1 MAKKWHYLWDTFRY
15 IQWLTALLLHYK
27 QHWFKKNGS
36 GLVRHLKSTH
46 RGSTFSFL
54 PKILSVNHQTNRLYC
69 DRLPYELLIW
79 SYLMIIFKLLIRVG
93 HPESSSDFENSWIVC
108 LLHILLHSQSSQFL
122 IEIHHIIEVKRV
134 CKHHFMSTLNMQ
146 SCYVTAKH
154 WKYQHW
160 KLVSLWND
168 YLLWTGSWRQERTYI
183 CVHTDISSVQ
193 QM

>member
-1 MAKKWHYLWDTFRY
+1 MVVW
-15 IQWLTALLLHYK
+15 
-27 QHWFKKNGS
+27 
-36 GLVRHLKSTH
+36 LVRHLKSTH
-46 RGSTFSFL
+46 RGSTFYFL

-93 HPESSSDFENSWIVC
+93 HPESSSDFENSWVVC

-146 SCYVTAKH
+146 SCYVTAEH

-160 KLVSLWND
+160 KWVSLWND
-168 YLLWTGSWRQERTYI
+168 YLLIVNRFLAARKNIYMRAHWHQQ
-183 CVHTDISSVQ
+183 CATDV
-193 QM
+193 MMWVME